1 MDGASQKAL
10 VDEITRASHELNRS
24 PARPYLDRIRRV
36 TARLAAMEAPHDDA
50 RAALLV
56 VQDHTTIDV
65 EVPTAS
71 RFRGGTLLKTAVKRL
86 IRFYLTYVTRQVGL
100 LGHAMVRFG
109 EALVERTER
118 LEQSTAA
125 VEDRVDALERR
136 VQGLERTL
144 GDR

>member
-10 VDEITRASHELNRS
+10 ADEITQVARELNSS
-24 PARPYLDRIRRV
+24 PAKPYLDRIRRA
-36 TARLAAMEAPHDDA
+36 TARLAASEAPQDDA

-56 VQDHTTIDV
+56 VQDHVSIDV

-71 RFRGGTLLKTAVKRL
+71 RFRGGMLLKTAVKRL
-86 IRFYLTYVTRQVGL
+86 IRFYVTYVTHQVGL
-100 LGHAMVRFG
+100 LGHAMARFG
-109 EALVERTER
+109 LALVERTER
-118 LEQSTAA
+118 LEQANRV

-136 VQGLERTL
+136 VEGLESKL